1 MEPIFSLPYSEYAV
15 VNAFGKKFKKQEG
28 FSIFVPASRQQ
39 KSVDFLLHHDK
50 TNTCLRFQVKS
61 SRSYINDNPK
71 SLEKGKKR
79 YNLWFG
85 NFIGRYQPNQS
96 DYYVL
101 LGLYPAY
108 AVGTSI
114 DSRKSIWRP
123 MILCLNDQEIRELLA
138 QVKTKREQKQDRFF
152 SIGFDTLKRIYA
164 TRGFPVPKDMTHHLL
179 DQKVQ
184 AIKDSLTSGHASF
197 TGRRRKLS

>member
-1 MEPIFSLPYSEYAV
+1 MEPIFSLPYSEYEV
-15 VNAFGKKFKKQEG
+15 ITAFGKHFKKQEG
-28 FSIFVPASRQQ
+28 FSIFVPTSRQQ
-39 KSVDFLLHHDK
+39 KGVDFLLHHAK
-50 TNTCLRFQVKS
+50 TNICKRFQVKS

-101 LGLYPAY
+101 FGLYPSY
-108 AVGTSI
+108 TVGTSI
-114 DSRKSIWRP
+114 DSKKSIWRP

-152 SIGFDTLKRIYA
+152 SIGFNTAKDISA
-164 TRGFPVPKDMTHHLL
+164 IRGFPAHKDMTPHLL
-179 DQKVQ
+179 DRKVQ
-184 AIKDSLTSGHASF
+184 TIKRHFQSSQFSSV
-197 TGRRRKLS
+197 LS